1 MAFTQKRASTTERRA
16 LREINQER
24 ALRQKA
30 EQPVAALRAGLAAAR
45 ATAQDAAVTSADERA
60 RPQVERDTLSRQCV
74 EAQRALADGGGA
86 GLSSG

>member
-1 MAFTQKRASTTERRA
+1 VAFARKRTSAAERRA

-30 EQPVAALRAGLAAAR
+30 EQPVAE
-45 ATAQDAAVTSADERA
+45 TSADERA

-86 GLSSG
+86 GQSSG